1 MPLLYGKERFA
12 MLQFS
17 QATLDQLIDPRGHAC
32 ACGRTHKVS
41 MDYLRIGPGA
51 VRYLPDALRAVGGT
65 KPFVVCD
72 VNTEAAAWDS
82 VRAVLDGA
90 GVPYTL
96 YRFPMEHVE
105 PDEYAVGS
113 LTMAFDPSCD
123 CVMGIGSGVIND
135 CCKVLCHAVG
145 KKQLIVG
152 TAPSMDGYASNSSS
166 MIRERIKVSL
176 YNAAPAAILC
186 DIDIIKNAP
195 MRMLWAGFGDMLA
208 KYVAL
213 CEWRISNL
221 VTGEYYC
228 ENIAGLMRESLRKVV
243 ENAPGLKN
251 RDEKAVQ
258 ATVEGLVLSGIA
270 MSYAGI
276 SRPASGLEH
285 YFSHL
290 WEMMCL
296 DRGKPYELHGIQVG
310 VGTLLT
316 LRLYDKIRNMTPDRK
331 TAEAFMAGF
340 SNDEWE
346 AMIRRVFGK
355 AAEAVIRQEHET
367 FHKNDPARHARRL
380 DNIIDGW
387 SEIQRFIA
395 EELPETETIAGLMR
409 DLGMPME
416 PADIGIS
423 RQDTE
428 DAFIASRDIRD
439 KYLTSSMLWDMGLL
453 YRMKAD
459 I

>member
-1 MPLLYGKERFA
+1 

-32 ACGRTHKVS
+32 ACGRIHKVS
-41 MDYLRIGPGA
+41 MDFLRIGPGA
-51 VRYLPDALRAVGGT
+51 VRDLPEALRAVGGT
-65 KPFVVCD
+65 KPFIVCD
-72 VNTEAAAWDS
+72 VNTRAAAWEQ

-90 GVPYTL
+90 GIAYTL
-96 YRFPMEHVE
+96 YCFPMAHVE

-123 CVMGIGSGVIND
+123 CVLGIGSGVIND
-135 CCKVLCHAVG
+135 CCKVLCHAIG

-186 DIDIIKNAP
+186 DTDIIKNAP
-195 MRMLWAGFGDMLA
+195 MRMLWAGFGDMIA
-208 KYVAL
+208 KYIAL
-213 CEWRISNL
+213 CEWRISHL

-243 ENAPGLKN
+243 GNAPGLKT
-251 RDEKAVQ
+251 RDEKAVR

-290 WEMMCL
+290 WEMMAL
-296 DRGKPYELHGIQVG
+296 DRGTPYELHGIQVG
-310 VGTLLT
+310 VGTLIV
-316 LRLYDKIRNMTPDRK
+316 LRLYDRIRHMTPDRE
-331 TAEAFMAGF
+331 TAEKFMAAFDNG
-340 SNDEWE
+340 EWE
-346 AMIRRVFGK
+346 AMIRRIFGK
-355 AAEAVIRQEHET
+355 AAETVIAQEHAQ
-367 FHKNDPARHARRL
+367 FHKNDPARHAQRL
-380 DNIIDGW
+380 NNIISGW
-387 SEIQRFIA
+387 GEIQRFIA
-395 EELPETETIAGLMR
+395 EELPDTEAIAALMR
-409 DLGMPME
+409 DLGMPMV

-423 RQDTE
+423 DQDTQ

-453 YRMKAD
+453 YGMKAMEERE
-459 I
+459 

>member
-1 MPLLYGKERFA
+1 

-17 QATLDQLIDPRGHAC
+17 QATLDQLIAPGGHAC
-32 ACGRTHKVS
+32 ACGRTHQMK
-41 MDYLRIGPGA
+41 MDYLRIEPGA
-51 VRYLPDALRAVGGT
+51 VRYIPDALRAVGGT
-65 KPFVVCD
+65 KPFIVCD
-72 VNTEAAAWDS
+72 VNTRAAAWEQ
-82 VRAVLDGA
+82 VKAVLDGA
-90 GVPYTL
+90 DIPYTL
-96 YRFPMEHVE
+96 YCFPMAHVE

-135 CCKVLCHAVG
+135 CCKVLCHAIG
-145 KKQLIVG
+145 KKQLIIG

-208 KYVAL
+208 KYIAT
-213 CEWRISNL
+213 CEWRISHL

-228 ENIAGLMRESLRKVV
+228 ENIAGLMRESLRKIV

-251 RDEKAVQ
+251 RDAKAVQ

-290 WEMMCL
+290 WEMMAL
-296 DRGKPYELHGIQVG
+296 DRGTPYELHGIQVG
-310 VGTLLT
+310 VGTLIV
-316 LRLYDKIRNMTPDRK
+316 LRLYDEIRKMTPDRQL
-331 TAEAFMAGF
+331 AQDFIDHF
-340 SNDEWE
+340 SNEEWE

-355 AAEAVIRQEHET
+355 AAETVIQQEHAQ

-380 DNIIDGW
+380 DNIISGW
-387 SEIQRFIA
+387 QEIRRFIA
-395 EELPETETIAGLMR
+395 EELPETETIAALMR
-409 DLGMPME
+409 DLGMPMTH
-416 PADIGIS
+416 ADIGIS
-423 RQDTE
+423 RQDTQ

-439 KYLTSSMLWDMGLL
+439 KYLTSSMLWDMGVL
-453 YRMKAD
+453 YSMQVPE
-459 I
+459 